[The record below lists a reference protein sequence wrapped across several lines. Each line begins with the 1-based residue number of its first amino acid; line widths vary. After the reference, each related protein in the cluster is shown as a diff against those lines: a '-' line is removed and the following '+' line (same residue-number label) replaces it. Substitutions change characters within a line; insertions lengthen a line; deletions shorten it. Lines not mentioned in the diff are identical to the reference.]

1 MTPAVEMINVN
12 QVITLSNIARRRARL
27 IDRYFK
33 HVSII
38 VYKRKVI
45 AIGTNKIKSDTKA
58 QMYRYANPHSELD
71 AYHRVPYN
79 LRSKK
84 LILYNFRFNNNYDIM
99 SSKPCNICMGWCSEV
114 FHAIYH
120 T

>member
-1 MTPAVEMINVN
+1 MKQQVEMVDIN
-12 QVITLSNIARRRARL
+12 QVITLANLAKKRAEL

-58 QMYRYANPHSELD
+58 QMYRHANPHSELD

-84 LILYNFRFNNNYDIM
+84 LVLYNFRFNNNYEIM
-99 SSKPCNICMGWCSEV
+99 SSKPCSICIGWCSEV
-114 FHAIYH
+114 FNAIYH